1 MRKENFIPRARLQ
14 CSHGVTRGLCC
25 SGDIRALSWPTIV
38 CVRCRFFHL
47 KKAIMMVNK
56 LYILALALT
65 GCAVA
70 ASAYVIGHY
79 ARRQDAQQ
87 H

>member
-1 MRKENFIPRARLQ
+1 
-14 CSHGVTRGLCC
+14 
-25 SGDIRALSWPTIV
+25 
-38 CVRCRFFHL
+38 
-47 KKAIMMVNK
+47 MMVNK